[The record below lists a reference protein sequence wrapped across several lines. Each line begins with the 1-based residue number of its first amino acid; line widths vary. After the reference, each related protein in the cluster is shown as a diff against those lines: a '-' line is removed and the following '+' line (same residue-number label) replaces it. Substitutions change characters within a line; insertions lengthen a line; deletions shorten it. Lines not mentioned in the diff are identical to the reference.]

1 MRIRDPAYWISDSNS
16 EDLSDVEVCLSD
28 PEEDAVIDINEY
40 LMKFTNN
47 K

>member
-1 MRIRDPAYWISDSNS
+1 MRIRDPAYWVSDSNS
-16 EDLSDVEVCLSD
+16 EDLSDMEVVQSD